1 MAFKPTKAQ
10 AEEIIE
16 MFDDGKDLSEV
27 IALFR
32 KKVKC
37 SPSGIHAFIA
47 NSIFLSAEKRTKE
60 HQMVRDKLLDVLLAE
75 SVLKQALRAASETK
89 ESRKIKVR
97 RLVNLS
103 KAEEKLLEKQ
113 GYVDFVEELDD
124 AGVTLDIEETKETIL
139 PDKKILE
146 KLLGLVEGTVSVEDI
161 AKEITP
167 FSDPDPATPEV

>member
-16 MFDDGKDLSEV
+16 LFDEGKDLSEV
-27 IALFR
+27 ISIFR

-37 SPSGIHAFIA
+37 SPSGIHSFIA
-47 NSIFLSAEKRTKE
+47 NSIFLSAEKRTRE
-60 HQMVRDKLLDVLLAE
+60 HQMVRDKLLDVLLGE
-75 SVLKQALRAASETK
+75 SVLKQALRAASETT
-89 ESRKIKVR
+89 ESREIKVTT
-97 RLVNLS
+97 LINLT
-103 KAEEKLLEKQ
+103 KAEQKLLEKQ
-113 GYVDFVEELDD
+113 GYVDFVEEMED
-124 AGVTLDIEETKETIL
+124 AGVTLKIEETKETIL

-146 KLLGLVEGTVSVEDI
+146 KLLGLVEGNVSVEEI